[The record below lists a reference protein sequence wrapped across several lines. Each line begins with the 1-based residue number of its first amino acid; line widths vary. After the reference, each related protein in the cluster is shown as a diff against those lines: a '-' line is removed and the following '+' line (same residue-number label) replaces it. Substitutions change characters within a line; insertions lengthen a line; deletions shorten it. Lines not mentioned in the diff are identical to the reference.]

1 MLDALAQGLR
11 SAGGILSPGVSK
23 QLDDERELAMRQE
36 QAKKSMIA
44 QRIIAGVEQ
53 GAINPELGRT
63 QLAQLGFGDFP
74 QGALGPT
81 PEAQTRMQQLDRQK
95 KREEFLSTPAMQ
107 QWIEEGKDAEVARA
121 LYGRGLLTSEE
132 YRAAMK
138 EANDLKVVPEGAALV
153 DRQRNV
159 VMQNPRNRPDG
170 TMNERAFATL
180 RTLKLKQASGAPLT
194 EEDWLKADEARSILS
209 QSRMQIDP
217 VTQQPMWSQAIT
229 IPPSLDLWA
238 QRAPGQT
245 APAQSGGD
253 SGVPARS
260 GPTNDVPQGP
270 GRKALTADET
280 KTLRG
285 LGEAQKQI
293 EDLSDT
299 FSPKFSG
306 FVFDSVGDLAIQ
318 AGRRLPE
325 EVLRKIP
332 GITNQDVTGTAEWW
346 QRYYQWANDVRAEK
360 FGLTLTAN
368 ELEAF
373 NRAMP
378 KPSDTPQAVQRG
390 LENQTNL
397 LRSKI
402 VQNLNAVSQA
412 GFNTAQAE
420 ALAFPPGPPRVR
432 LAEQAVQNPVRQ
444 QVSPQESS
452 GAIVRRIRGQS
463 DFDALPS
470 GTLYMGPD
478 NVTRRK
484 P

>member
-1 MLDALAQGLR
+1 MLDSLAQGLR
-11 SAGGILSPGVSK
+11 AAGGILSPGVSK

-95 KREEFLSTPAMQ
+95 QRDAFLSSPAMQ
-107 QWIEEGKDAEVARA
+107 QMIADGKDEEVARA
-121 LYGRGLLTSEE
+121 LFGRGLYTADEF
-132 YRAAMK
+132 RAAMK
-138 EANDLKVVPEGAALV
+138 EANQLTVVPEGATAI
-153 DRQRNV
+153 DRRRQV
-159 VMQNPRNRPDG
+159 VLQNPRNRPDG
-170 TMNERAFATL
+170 TMNERAFTTL
-180 RTLKLKQASGAPLT
+180 RTLKLKQASGASLT

-238 QRAPGQT
+238 QRATTQPSEAAGN
-245 APAQSGGD
+245 
-253 SGVPARS
+253 PARS
-260 GPTNDVPQGP
+260 GPTNDVPRGP

-299 FSPKFSG
+299 FSAKFSG
-306 FVFDSVGDLAIQ
+306 FVLDSAAEAAIQ

-325 EVLRKIP
+325 SVLQKIP
-332 GITNQDVTGTAEWW
+332 GTKNQDFTGTAEWW

-412 GFNTAQAE
+412 GFNTDQAE

-432 LAEQAVQNPVRQ
+432 RQERSAPVASGQEASSQPAANGVKRTWSDGQYDYRELNDGTVQ
-444 QVSPQESS
+444 
-452 GAIVRRIRGQS
+452 
-463 DFDALPS
+463 
-470 GTLYMGPD
+470 
-478 NVTRRK
+478 RK
-484 P
+484 KR